1 MAHGPVHPPD
11 RRGRTL
17 ATKQLVE
24 RKLRELI
31 RRLAESG
38 EEVHGSLSET
48 LPEPRIIQVVVP
60 DLPATYWTEMAGGQ
74 MSALHRGPPAQS
86 DIRIRVAS
94 EHLVDLVDGR
104 RSLFS
109 SYLSGQVKIEA
120 SLSDLLRLR
129 RLA

>member
-1 MAHGPVHPPD
+1 
-11 RRGRTL
+11 L
-17 ATKQLVE
+17 ATKQEVE

-31 RRLAESG
+31 KRLAESG
-38 EEVHGSLSET
+38 QDVQGSLSAT
-48 LPEPRIIQVVVP
+48 LPDPRIIEVVLP
-60 DLPATYWTEMAGGQ
+60 DLPATYWTEMVSGRMG
-74 MSALHRGPPAQS
+74 ALHRGAPDHT
-86 DIRIRVAS
+86 DIRVRVAS

-129 RLA
+129 KLA

>member
-1 MAHGPVHPPD
+1 
-11 RRGRTL
+11 
-17 ATKQLVE
+17 
-24 RKLRELI
+24 
-31 RRLAESG
+31 
-38 EEVHGSLSET
+38 VHGSLSET

-60 DLPATYWTEMAGGQ
+60 DLPATYWTEMADGQ

-86 DIRIRVAS
+86 DIRIRVSS
-94 EHLVDLVDGR
+94 EDLVDLVDGR

-109 SYLSGQVKIEA
+109 SYLSGHVKVEA